1 MKIATSPPAKS
12 HPPLKT
18 EVLSSPPTPFL
29 KIWLKVLTPPPPPPL
44 PAERR
49 GAQYAYLITPKLAYT
64 LYEFLWLYVA
74 NGHIKIISEWNIN
87 KFLRNRS
94 CFFHNL
100 VHKNFRLVTERCSHP
115 MRLQD
120 SLIINISR
128 RKQSLC

>member
-1 MKIATSPPAKS
+1 MFCENCNLTPCKKSPPSKNWGPVKPPHPFFENLIEGS
-12 HPPLKT
+12 H
-18 EVLSSPPTPFL
+18 
-29 KIWLKVLTPPPPPPL
+29 PPPPL